1 MYHISDIIVTLERGM
16 GSKERGRRDQRE
28 RERERERESAYW
40 VSNRTILS

>member
-16 GSKERGRRDQRE
+16 GSKERGRRDQRK
-28 RERERERESAYW
+28 RERERESAYW